1 MLVVDKA
8 KVGDVTKKDI
18 DAVKYGE
25 VEVPPED
32 EWEVGMVREIID
44 IKFSSLDVEIF
55 DEEE

>member
-32 EWEVGMVREIID
+32 ILTS
-44 IKFSSLDVEIF
+44 KNSN
-55 DEEE
+55 